1 MIEKFVKFN
10 NEFVEK
16 KEYEKYVTSKYP
28 DKKVAILSCMDTRLT
43 ELLPAALGIKN
54 GDVKII
60 KNAGGVI
67 THPFGSVV
75 RSLLVA
81 IFELGV
87 KDIMVV
93 GHTDCGVQH
102 INGDVMIKHM
112 LSRGIE
118 QEVIDMV
125 RYCGIDFDKWLEGFD
140 NVEQSVEK
148 TVDFIVNHPLV
159 PKDVSVYGF
168 VMDSVT
174 GKLNIIKEV
183 VRNERE
189 D

>member
-1 MIEKFVKFN
+1 MIDNFIEFNKKFV
-10 NEFVEK
+10 EEK
-16 KEYEKYVTSKYP
+16 GYEKYRTTKYP

-67 THPFGSVV
+67 THPFGSVM

-87 KDIMVV
+87 TDVMVI

-102 INGDVMIKHM
+102 INGDFMKKHM
-112 LSRGIE
+112 LARGIE

-125 RYCGIDFDKWLEGFD
+125 SFCGIDFDKWLEGFEC
-140 NVEQSVEK
+140 VEKSVEK
-148 TVDFIVNHPLV
+148 TVDFIADHPLM
-159 PKDVSVYGF
+159 PKDINVYGF
-168 VMDSVT
+168 IMDSVT
-174 GKLNIIKEV
+174 GQLTMLKEI
-183 VRNERE
+183 ERRK
-189 D
+189 

>member
-81 IFELGV
+81 IFELGPYRLRSSAY
-87 KDIMVV
+87 KRRCND
-93 GHTDCGVQH
+93 
-102 INGDVMIKHM
+102 
-112 LSRGIE
+112 
-118 QEVIDMV
+118 
-125 RYCGIDFDKWLEGFD
+125 
-140 NVEQSVEK
+140 
-148 TVDFIVNHPLV
+148 
-159 PKDVSVYGF
+159 
-168 VMDSVT
+168 
-174 GKLNIIKEV
+174 
-183 VRNERE
+183 
-189 D
+189 

>member
-1 MIEKFVKFN
+1 MINSFLEFNKKFV
-10 NEFVEK
+10 EEK
-16 KEYEKYVTSKYP
+16 KYEQYVTSKYP

-67 THPFGSVV
+67 THPFGSGI
-75 RSLLVA
+75 RSLMVA

-87 KDIMVV
+87 TDIMVI

-102 INGDVMIKHM
+102 INEEEMIKHM
-112 LSRGIE
+112 LARGIE
-118 QEVIDMV
+118 QDKIDMV
-125 RYCGIDFDKWLEGFD
+125 RYCGIDFKKWLAGFD
-140 NVEQSVEK
+140 NVETSVEE
-148 TVDFIVNHPLV
+148 TVDMIANHPFI
-159 PKDVSVYGF
+159 PNDINIYGY

-174 GKLNIIKEV
+174 GELNHIKTIK
-183 VRNERE
+183 RKE